1 MSKKISKSRYSM
13 RWARRV
19 AEVNKIVVSGNKKR
33 DLYHAIRGL
42 YTTDSNSL
50 DALWV
55 EFGRGKSAGLGGLVT
70 DASVAA
76 KKKRDGYLK
85 FSAFYKSK
93 AWRKLRYQVLLL
105 RGPVCCLCGATRKD
119 GVVLHVDHIKPR
131 YQYPELELDI
141 DNLQV
146 LCEDCNMGKG
156 GSDDTNWLV

>member
-1 MSKKISKSRYSM
+1 MSKKISKSKYSM

-19 AEVNKIVVSGNKKR
+19 ADVNKIVVCGNKKR
-33 DLYHAIRGL
+33 DLYNAIKGL
-42 YTTDSNSL
+42 YRTGASNL
-50 DALWV
+50 DMLWA
-55 EFGRGKSAGLGGLVT
+55 EFGKGQSYKLGGLT
-70 DASVAA
+70 TIRSGIT

-85 FSAFYKSK
+85 FNAFYKSK
-93 AWRKLRYQVLLL
+93 EWRKLRYQTLLL
-105 RGPVCCLCGATRKD
+105 HGPVCCLCGATRKD

-156 GSDDTNWLV
+156 GSDDTDWR